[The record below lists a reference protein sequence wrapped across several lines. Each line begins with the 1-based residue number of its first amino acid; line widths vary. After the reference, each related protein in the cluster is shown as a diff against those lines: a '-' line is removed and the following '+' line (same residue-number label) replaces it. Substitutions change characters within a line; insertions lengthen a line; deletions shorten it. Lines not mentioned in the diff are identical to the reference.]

1 MPYVKIQKILEIL
14 VSKPLYSLLIKQIH
28 LLNWNTELTTI
39 PVTLIILTPGRYD
52 FKKFQRIF
60 LTPEWNFSSRPFV
73 YSPGA
78 LYHWATRYSWELRPY
93 FKSGISKS
101 ESIFYILF
109 CPFPLIYW
117 QTCSF
122 SYFEKE
128 TAATK
133 TLFILIPS
141 CSDVVQLIEKP
152 FFNYNHIQELLSY
165 WNIQTKVERII
176 CTYKYKSK
184 KRISLR
190 ISHLLRL
197 GNKSYKD
204 RGLLQWITKILGDLW
219 RQTRSRPRESKEGRP
234 WEL

>member
-1 MPYVKIQKILEIL
+1 MPYVKIQKILAIL
-14 VSKPLYSLLIKQIH
+14 VSKPLYSLLIEQIH
-28 LLNWNTELTTI
+28 LLHWNTELTTI

-60 LTPEWNFSSRPFV
+60 LTPEWNFSPRPFV

-78 LYHWATRYSWELRPY
+78 LYHWATRYSWKLRPY
-93 FKSGISKS
+93 FKSSISKS

-152 FFNYNHIQELLSY
+152 FFNHDNHIQELLSY

-176 CTYKYKSK
+176 CTYNINIKAKSEFPWEYLISYVWETNHTET
-184 KRISLR
+184 KRSTAVD
-190 ISHLLRL
+190 H
-197 GNKSYKD
+197 KD
-204 RGLLQWITKILGDLW
+204 
-219 RQTRSRPRESKEGRP
+219 SGRP
-234 WEL
+234 VAPNSFQAPGK

>member
-1 MPYVKIQKILEIL
+1 MAWKSLKNSCPKKSKNILEIL
-14 VSKPLYSLLIKQIH
+14 VSKPLYSVLIKQIH

-39 PVTLIILTPGRYD
+39 PIVLVILTPGRYD

-60 LTPEWNFSSRPFV
+60 LTPEWNFSRRPFV

-78 LYHWATRYSWELRPY
+78 LYHWATRNSWELRPY
-93 FKSGISKS
+93 FKSRINKS

-109 CPFPLIYW
+109 CPFPLIHW

-133 TLFILIPS
+133 ALFILILS

-152 FFNYNHIQELLSY
+152 FS
-165 WNIQTKVERII
+165 II
-176 CTYKYKSK
+176 IILKYSNQSETYYM
-184 KRISLR
+184 
-190 ISHLLRL
+190 
-197 GNKSYKD
+197 YV
-204 RGLLQWITKILGDLW
+204 
-219 RQTRSRPRESKEGRP
+219 
-234 WEL
+234 